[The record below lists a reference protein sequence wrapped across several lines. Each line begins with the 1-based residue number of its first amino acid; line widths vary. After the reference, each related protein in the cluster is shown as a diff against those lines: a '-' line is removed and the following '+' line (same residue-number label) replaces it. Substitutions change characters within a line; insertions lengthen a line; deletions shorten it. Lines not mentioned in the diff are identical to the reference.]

1 MIEDQLPCRK
11 PFSKDKVISLLP
23 DCPPRYNEES
33 QAGWSTSAKDKV
45 ISLLPDCPPRY
56 NEEFHEE
63 EMHA

>member
-1 MIEDQLPCRK
+1 LKISFLAES
-11 PFSKDKVISLLP
+11 PFPVQK
-23 DCPPRYNEES
+23 
-33 QAGWSTSAKDKV
+33 GWSTSAKDKV